1 MNKNEL
7 IALLALSNVILFG
20 GTVTFVALWIR
31 ARERAIR
38 AAINAKRETEG
49 STAEIEHLVNA
60 VDAIAVEVERIS
72 EAQRFTT
79 KVLIERGDVSP
90 AKRIAAVP
98 ERVITPH

>member
-1 MNKNEL
+1 MPHKEI
-7 IALLALSNVILFG
+7 IALLALSNIVLFG
-20 GTVTFVALWIR
+20 STVTFVALWIR

-38 AAINAKRETEG
+38 AAVDSERQVEPA
-49 STAEIEHLVNA
+49 SDIERLVNA

-79 KVLIERGDVSP
+79 KVLVERNDAGTV
-90 AKRIAAVP
+90 AKRLSSP

>member
-1 MNKNEL
+1 M
-7 IALLALSNVILFG
+7 ALLLMSSTTLF
-20 GTVTFVALWIR
+20 VTTLTFLGLWIR

-38 AAINAKRETEG
+38 AGMEGKRPTEG
-49 STAEIEHLVNA
+49 KTPELEQLINA

-79 KVLIERGDVSP
+79 KVLVERGDAAAV
-90 AKRIAAVP
+90 AKRVPAP